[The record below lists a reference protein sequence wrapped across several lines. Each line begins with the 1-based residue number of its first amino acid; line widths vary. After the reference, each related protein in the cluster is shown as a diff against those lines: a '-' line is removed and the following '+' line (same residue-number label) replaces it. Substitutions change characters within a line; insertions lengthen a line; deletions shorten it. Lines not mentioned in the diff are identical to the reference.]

1 MLLRLAPPCAWPQS
15 AMRSIASAKHQHETA
30 ASPFYRSGF
39 LIFGLGGMSAEAP
52 SSRKFTT

>member
-1 MLLRLAPPCAWPQS
+1 
-15 AMRSIASAKHQHETA
+15 MRSIASAKHQHETA